1 MRAQPK
7 RIPKIWRFTKTFDM
21 EKQQGFPRALLK
33 QAVAERDQYFRS
45 YTVAHPNLKTANE
58 DLASA
63 IREAIPGSL
72 VFVCGP
78 SGVGKTTLRLRTE
91 QRITNELLTELNSD
105 PGRLP
110 VVAIEAISPEVGNF
124 NWKQFYTIVLEGLD
138 EPCANHKVKL
148 PPDENDAEYV
158 KQRIRATRDLRHA
171 TEQAIKYRKP
181 ASLLIDEA
189 QHLAKM
195 SSGRKLQDQLDSIK
209 SLANRTKIPIV
220 LLGTYE
226 LVPFRNL
233 SAQLSRRSVDVHFRR
248 YRADQMQD
256 AKSFKNVLWS
266 FQNHLPVHET
276 PDLVGDWDYFYERS
290 IGCVGVL
297 KDWLVRALVKA
308 LKDGGRHLTRKH
320 IEKSAL
326 SISQVEKML
335 SEAVEGEG
343 LLNESPES
351 RTRLRTLM
359 GLGAAFTGRGSV
371 PDTKKNTLNETKTR
385 KRRQPGERNPK
396 RDPIGN
402 GQRSTE

>member
-1 MRAQPK
+1 MRVQPK

-33 QAVAERDQYFRS
+33 QSVAERDQYFRS

-63 IREAIPGSL
+63 IREAIAGSL
-72 VFVCGP
+72 ILVCGP

-91 QRITNELLTELNSD
+91 QRLTTELLAELNSD

-110 VVAIEAISPEVGNF
+110 VVGIEAISPDVGNF
-124 NWKQFYTIVLEGLD
+124 NWKQFYTIVLEALD
-138 EPCANHKVKL
+138 EPCVTHKVKL
-148 PPDENDAEYV
+148 PSQDNGHERI
-158 KQRIRATRDLRHA
+158 KQGIRATNDLRHA

-181 ASLLIDEA
+181 LSLLIDEA

-209 SLANRTKIPIV
+209 SLGNRTKIPIA

-226 LVPFRNL
+226 LLPFRNL

-248 YRADQMQD
+248 YRADHAEE

-290 IGCVGVL
+290 IGCVGIL

-308 LKDGGRHLTRKH
+308 LKDGGRCLTRKH
-320 IEKSAL
+320 TEKSAL
-326 SISQVEKML
+326 SISQVQKML
-335 SEAVEGEG
+335 SEAVEGEA
-343 LLNESPES
+343 LLDESPES
-351 RTRLRTLM
+351 RTRLRTSM

-371 PDTKKNTLNETKTR
+371 PDTKKNTLKETKTR

>member
-1 MRAQPK
+1 
-7 RIPKIWRFTKTFDM
+7 M

-33 QAVAERDQYFRS
+33 QSIAERDQYFRS

-72 VFVCGP
+72 ILVCGP

-91 QRITNELLTELNSD
+91 QRITTELLAELNSD

-110 VVAIEAISPEVGNF
+110 VVGIEAISPDVGNF
-124 NWKQFYTIVLEGLD
+124 NWKQFYTIVLEALD
-138 EPCANHKVKL
+138 EPCITHKVKL
-148 PPDENDAEYV
+148 PSQDNGHERI
-158 KQRIRATRDLRHA
+158 KQRIHGTNDLRHA

-181 ASLLIDEA
+181 VSLLIDEA

-209 SLANRTKIPIV
+209 SLANRTKIPIA

-226 LVPFRNL
+226 LLPFRNL

-248 YRADQMQD
+248 YRADHAEE

-290 IGCVGVL
+290 IGCVGIL
-297 KDWLVRALVKA
+297 EDWLVRALVKA
-308 LKDGGRHLTRKH
+308 LKDGGRSLTRKH
-320 IEKSAL
+320 TEKSAL
-326 SISQVEKML
+326 SISQVQKML
-335 SEAVEGEG
+335 SEAVEGEA
-343 LLNESPES
+343 LLDESPES

-359 GLGAAFTGRGSV
+359 GLGATFTGRGSV
-371 PDTKKNTLNETKTR
+371 PDTIKNTSNETKTR

>member
-1 MRAQPK
+1 
-7 RIPKIWRFTKTFDM
+7 M

-33 QAVAERDQYFRS
+33 QPIAERDQYFRA
-45 YTVAHPNLKTANE
+45 YTVAHPNLKSANE
-58 DLASA
+58 DLAAA

-72 VFVCGP
+72 IFVCGP

-91 QRITNELLTELNSD
+91 QRITSELLTELNSD

-110 VVAIEAISPEVGNF
+110 VVGVEAISPDIGNF
-124 NWKQFYTIVLEGLD
+124 NWKQFYTIVLEALD
-138 EPCANHKVKL
+138 EPCVNHKVKL
-148 PPDENDAEYV
+148 PSDDENAILN
-158 KQRIRATRDLRHA
+158 QRLRATGDLRHA
-171 TEQAIKYRKP
+171 TEQAIKFRKP
-181 ASLLIDEA
+181 VSLLVDEA

-195 SSGRKLQDQLDSIK
+195 SSARKLQDQLDSIK

-226 LVPFRNL
+226 LLPFRNL

-248 YRADQMQD
+248 YRADPTEE

-290 IGCVGVL
+290 IGCVGIL

-308 LKDGGRHLTRKH
+308 LKDGGSCLTRKQ
-320 IEKSAL
+320 IEKSAP
-326 SISQVEKML
+326 SVSQVEKML
-335 SEAVEGEG
+335 SEAIEGET
-343 LLNESPES
+343 LLQDSPES
-351 RTRLRTLM
+351 RRRLRTLM
-359 GLGAAFTGRGSV
+359 GLPATFTKSVSGQNGDSNKVALNGS
-371 PDTKKNTLNETKTR
+371 TSR
-385 KRRQPGERNPK
+385 KQRKPGERKPK

-402 GQRSTE
+402 GQRSTI